1 MDAEWDSLSEELQL
15 TISQAAISQAAGL
28 IAERAEM
35 LAEEFD
41 SGAMSDRGGAEA
53 LRLFAEL
60 IRISGSDPLKPQG
73 SA

>member
-1 MDAEWDSLSEELQL
+1 MVADWDSLSEDLQM

-28 IAERAEM
+28 IAERAEL

-41 SGAMSDRGGAEA
+41 SGALPDRGGGEA

-60 IRISGSDPLKPQG
+60 IRISGTDPLRPQG

>member
-1 MDAEWDSLSEELQL
+1 MDAEWDTLSEELQL

-35 LAEEFD
+35 LADEFD
-41 SGAMSDRGGAEA
+41 LGAMSDRGGAEA

-60 IRISGSDPLKPQG
+60 IRITGSDPLAPMG